1 MSSGR
6 KYDLIVYGATGFTGA
21 YTAEYIAQHDK
32 NLKWAIAGR
41 SIPKLEKVRERLV
54 AIDPELKNIELIV
67 ADSSNPN
74 SLDEAFKQA
83 TVIISTVGPY
93 VKYGTP
99 VVEACLRQGTH
110 YVDITGEHCWVKEII
125 DKYHEEAVSKG
136 VMIVPFCGFDC
147 VPSDIGV
154 YMVVSYLRNKFGLDA
169 SEVKLSVTK
178 IRGAASG
185 GTIQSTLGIL
195 GHKDSANALNPY
207 YISPVTG
214 IDKFRV
220 PWMRWDSDFKRW
232 QGLWIMAQVNEL
244 VVRRSYGIYATKNAS
259 YGKAFSYRESMAL
272 PFIGA
277 LAMSIIAVGIIPI
290 LGFLLKFRPINQLFS
305 ALLPKG
311 GTGPSR
317 EAINKGSYEMQI
329 IASAETEPYDTPVR
343 VRGIVRG
350 RKDPGYGD
358 TCRMVAESAL
368 SIVYGYNNC
377 PGKAGGILTPASAF
391 GDVLLNRLRDE
402 GGMDFLV
409 EKIEN

>member
-1 MSSGR
+1 M
-6 KYDLIVYGATGFTGA
+6 
-21 YTAEYIAQHDK
+21 
-32 NLKWAIAGR
+32 
-41 SIPKLEKVRERLV
+41 
-54 AIDPELKNIELIV
+54 
-67 ADSSNPN
+67 
-74 SLDEAFKQA
+74 
-83 TVIISTVGPY
+83 
-93 VKYGTP
+93 KYGTP

-125 DKYHEEAVSKG
+125 DKYHEEAVSNG

-259 YGKAFSYRESMAL
+259 YGKAFSYR
-272 PFIGA
+272 
-277 LAMSIIAVGIIPI
+277 
-290 LGFLLKFRPINQLFS
+290 
-305 ALLPKG
+305 
-311 GTGPSR
+311 
-317 EAINKGSYEMQI
+317 
-329 IASAETEPYDTPVR
+329 
-343 VRGIVRG
+343 
-350 RKDPGYGD
+350 
-358 TCRMVAESAL
+358 
-368 SIVYGYNNC
+368 
-377 PGKAGGILTPASAF
+377 
-391 GDVLLNRLRDE
+391 
-402 GGMDFLV
+402 
-409 EKIEN
+409 